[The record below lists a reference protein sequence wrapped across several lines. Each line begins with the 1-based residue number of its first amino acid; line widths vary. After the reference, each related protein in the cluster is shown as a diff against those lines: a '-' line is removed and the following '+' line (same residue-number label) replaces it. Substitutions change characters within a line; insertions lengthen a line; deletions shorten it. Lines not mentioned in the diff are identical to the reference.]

1 MIRVDCK
8 EIRQLLPSYL
18 EDDLKPGQKKLVKE
32 HLSRCPDCTKI
43 FNSLKETVS
52 SLRSLEKVKAP
63 TDFLEGIH
71 EKIEAYE
78 RGGSAMKTN
87 ILYQE
92 DNLRLMRGLPS
103 GEIDLIYSDPAP
115 FSPVPIPPP
124 GLQRLLK
131 DMEERLKEM
140 HRLLKSNGSIYVHL
154 CSTIAHY
161 IKVDMDRIFGYNH
174 FRDEIIWPHKR
185 GIDTILF
192 YTKSGRYTF
201 HEPKRASRMGD
212 IWPDIP
218 EVEHPKIRDQKPVA
232 LLEHIIK
239 TSSNKGDLVADFYC
253 GSGTTLVAAH
263 KLSRQWIG
271 CDNSRAA
278 IKIAQ
283 FALEDAGVKDIPIQK
298 G

>member
-1 MIRVDCK
+1 MNCK
-8 EIRQLLPSYL
+8 KIRQLLPSYL
-18 EDDLKPGQKKLVKE
+18 EDDLKPGQKKLVKG
-32 HLSRCPDCTKI
+32 HLSRCPDCAGV
-43 FNSLKETVS
+43 FDSLKETVS
-52 SLRSLEKVKAP
+52 SLGSLEKVKAP
-63 TDFLEGIH
+63 ADFLEGVYK
-71 EKIEAYE
+71 KIEAYE

-87 ILYQE
+87 ILYQA
-92 DNLRLMRGLPS
+92 DNVELMKRLPS
-103 GEIDLIYSDPAP
+103 GEIDLIYIDPAP

-124 GLQRLLK
+124 RLRRLLK
-131 DMEERLKEM
+131 DMEERLGEM

-154 CSTIAHY
+154 CYTIAHY

-174 FRDEIIWPHKR
+174 FRNEIIWPHKR
-185 GIDTILF
+185 GIDAILF
-192 YTKSGRYTF
+192 YTKSNRYTF
-201 HEPKRASRMGD
+201 HNLRRAPRIGD
-212 IWPDIP
+212 IWDDIP
-218 EVEHPKIRDQKPVA
+218 EVVHSNIQDQKPVA

-239 TSSNKGDLVADFYC
+239 TSSDEGDLVADFYC

-283 FALEDAGVKDIPIQK
+283 LALEDMGIKDITIQK